1 LYINNIVIY
10 LPNNLKQIEIMENLD
25 DYIEGT
31 FSKENP
37 ANIEELECE
46 EERIYTQ
53 AEFDKM
59 ETAIR
64 EYKARFVFLREKI
77 KRYIE
82 IKNSPFSL
90 TSDEQVELNEL
101 SKLFNL

>member
-1 LYINNIVIY
+1 
-10 LPNNLKQIEIMENLD
+10 MENLD
-25 DYIEGT
+25 HYIEGT

-37 ANIEELECE
+37 ANMEELECE

-53 AEFDKM
+53 AEFEQMKYEM
-59 ETAIR
+59 IGWKVR
-64 EYKARFVFLREKI
+64 YVFKTKKI
-77 KRYIE
+77 KRYFE

>member
-1 LYINNIVIY
+1 
-10 LPNNLKQIEIMENLD
+10 MENLD
-25 DYIEGT
+25 DYIEGM

-37 ANIEELECE
+37 ANMQELERKEDCV
-46 EERIYTQ
+46 YT
-53 AEFDKM
+53 EVDFDEM

-64 EYKARFVFLREKI
+64 EWKARFVFLKEKV
-77 KRYIE
+77 KRYLE

-101 SKLFNL
+101 IKIFNL